1 MVSATSVCATVRVK
15 NNRHSIAGFHA
26 LAPDAWRRRKG
37 GFVRRVV
44 RRILVA
50 IYRLAGSPVVSNTC
64 CTGSLMSGG
73 SSSASSIPLP
83 T

>member
-1 MVSATSVCATVRVK
+1 VVSDISARATLRVK

-26 LAPDAWRRRKG
+26 LAPDAWRKRKG

-44 RRILVA
+44 RRILIA
-50 IYRLAGSPVVSNTC
+50 NYRLAGSPVVANTC
-64 CTGSLMSGG
+64 CTGSLMSSG